1 MELMLISVIV
11 GVDLN
16 IISFVDLLIDVFVDL
31 GRDLRF
37 VGNSSMQSVDPLC
50 STIIILAKVWKVKF
64 I

>member
-50 STIIILAKVWKVKF
+50 CTVVILAMVWKIRF